1 MSSVCLITED
11 VQRLAEFYEK
21 VLLVKT
27 EINDIHVNVPWAEGG
42 FVIYSKNAAE
52 NQMGFDFT
60 EYNGTGKTIIS
71 FFVDNADD
79 EYERLKSLDMNIEF
93 ITTPTTYPWGSR
105 SMHFRDS
112 DGNIIG
118 FISQKE
124 KA

>member
-21 VLLVKT
+21 VLQVKT

-52 NQMGFDFT
+52 NQMAFDFT

-93 ITTPTTYPWGSR
+93 ITAPTTYPWGSR
-105 SMHFRDS
+105 SMHFRDL

>member
-105 SMHFRDS
+105 SMHFRDL